1 MENHVLRKKHIMNIH
16 RLAWDLQRSDVSR
29 LQKVRIATVP
39 RLGCHMQT
47 FRRLIIMLLL
57 VWIPYWTITVYWYIQ
72 GIRYITV
79 YWYIQGDV

>member
-57 VWIPYWTITVYWYIQ
+57 VWIPYWTTGIFKVTSDQGEIQ
-72 GIRYITV
+72 VLLLTLL
-79 YWYIQGDV
+79 